1 MFTVRTCYSSAGSG
15 IASAVSL
22 PAVHRTG
29 PFLSCF
35 TWRFT
40 CLVFDGNQR
49 WPLHSLC
56 RRRLM
61 IWTWKM
67 VNSESMAC
75 STSSYILQFR
85 ETDGRISIQLAQLK
99 RHTVMPTS
107 NVRPMSKEA
116 REVGLGRELRCQN
129 GGSGRISNKR
139 VSRNRVLWW
148 HVWHTV
154 DGRNP
159 APVDRWFTPII
170 YRVSTIQGGAGFLPS
185 TVCDMLFLWKL
196 IQVATWAE
204 FWTGARLAE
213 GDQWPWQVWRR
224 RVQYTNLADLI
235 GQPDSYTLW

>member
-85 ETDGRISIQLAQLK
+85 ETDGRISIQLAHLK

-159 APVDRWFTPII
+159 APVDRWFTPLFIGFQPSKVVQDFFHPQYVTCYFCENWSKLRPGQSSGRAQGWQKAI
-170 YRVSTIQGGAGFLPS
+170 SDLDRFEGGGCSTL
-185 TVCDMLFLWKL
+185 T
-196 IQVATWAE
+196 
-204 FWTGARLAE
+204 
-213 GDQWPWQVWRR
+213 
-224 RVQYTNLADLI
+224 
-235 GQPDSYTLW
+235 